1 MVFGKFGI
9 FRFETSPKVIRTFNQ
24 LNYNREN
31 RIQVHEIL
39 GGTYALEL
47 LGESLPEVQLDSIV
61 SIERGLNAEKEIKK
75 VEQMFDSKEAY
86 SLIIGKTFFGKY
98 IIKKCSFETVRID
111 NTGSV
116 LSAKISLGLLRVL

>member
-9 FRFETSPKVIRTFNQ
+9 FRFETSPEVIRTFNQ

-75 VEQMFDSKEAY
+75 IEQMFDSKEAY

-98 IIKKCSFETVRID
+98 IIKKYSFDATRID

-116 LSAKISLGLLRVL
+116 LAAKISLGLLRVR

>member
-9 FRFETSPKVIRTFNQ
+9 FRFETSPEVIRTFNQ

-47 LGESLPEVQLDSIV
+47 LGESLPELQLDTFV
-61 SIERGLNAEKEIKK
+61 SIERGLNVEKELKK
-75 VEQMFDSKEAY
+75 IEQMFDSKEAY
-86 SLIIGKTFFGKY
+86 SLIVGKTFFGKY
-98 IIKKCSFETVRID
+98 LIKKYSFDFTRID
-111 NTGSV
+111 NVGSA
-116 LSAKISLGLLRVL
+116 LAAKANLVLLRVR

>member
-86 SLIIGKTFFGKY
+86 SLIIGKTFFGKKNRH
-98 IIKKCSFETVRID
+98 IM
-111 NTGSV
+111 
-116 LSAKISLGLLRVL
+116 

>member
-9 FRFETSPKVIRTFNQ
+9 FRFETSPEVIRTFNQ

-75 VEQMFDSKEAY
+75 IEQMFDSKEAY
-86 SLIIGKTFFGKY
+86 SLIVGKTFFGKY
-98 IIKKCSFETVRID
+98 IIKKYSFDATRID

>member
-9 FRFETSPKVIRTFNQ
+9 FRFETSPEVIRTFNQ

-98 IIKKCSFETVRID
+98 IIKKCFFETTRID

-116 LSAKISLGLLRVL
+116 LSAKISLGLLRVR